1 MDKIQRL
8 ARFLF
13 FVTVTVFLSAA
24 SAWATSAV
32 ERTFSD
38 LVYHAEVIAIGTVTD
53 ISEQWNAEHQAP
65 ITLVTFSNVSVL
77 KGTANN
83 GRLVLHFLGGRTP
96 AGVSL
101 TIPGV
106 PRFTVGEKNILFSAG
121 NQRDFCPLV
130 GLWQGRLRVALDPQR
145 GVETVSDNFRVP
157 LVGVRD
163 GKFLRRG
170 PDTALQEALSL
181 PEIIQFIR
189 QELRRGYVR

>member
-1 MDKIQRL
+1 MHKRQRL

-13 FVTVTVFLSAA
+13 FAAGTVFLSAA

-38 LVYHAEVIAIGTVTD
+38 LVSHAEVIAIGTVTD
-53 ISEQWNAEHQAP
+53 IADQWDAEQQAP
-65 ITLVTFSNVSVL
+65 RTLVTFSNVTVL

-106 PRFTVGEKNILFSAG
+106 PHFTVGEKNIVFCAG

-130 GLWQGRLRVALDPQR
+130 GLWQGRLRVAFDPQR
-145 GVETVSDNFRVP
+145 GVETVSDNFRAP
-157 LVGVRD
+157 LVGIRD

-181 PEIIQFIR
+181 PEIIQFIQ
-189 QELRRGYVR
+189 QELRRGYDR